1 MADRP
6 PKILICSCE
15 DTMPL
20 DAAVV
25 KRGCRG
31 ADVATAHQLC
41 RAELEKFRAA
51 AGGNEPLI
59 VGCTQEAPLF
69 SELAGEA
76 QVKETQVR
84 FANIRE
90 TAGWS
95 KDAAAAGPKMA
106 ALLAVA
112 AEPTPDVPFVNFTS
126 EGVILIYGRDEQTV
140 ATANLL
146 KDHLDVTVLI
156 KPPA

>member
-20 DAAVV
+20 DKAAVE
-25 KRGCRG
+25 RGCRG
-31 ADVATAHQLC
+31 ADVSTARQLC

-51 AGGNEPLI
+51 AAGGEPLI

-69 SELAGEA
+69 SEMAGDA
-76 QVKETQVR
+76 DVTY
-84 FANIRE
+84 ANLRE

-95 KDAAAAGPKMA
+95 KDAAAAGRHKPAVLA
-106 ALLAVA
+106 AAPEPPPPAPLLPLTNAGLVLIHFPPQHAVA
-112 AEPTPDVPFVNFTS
+112 AGN
-126 EGVILIYGRDEQTV
+126 I
-140 ATANLL
+140 
-146 KDHLDVTVLI
+146 
-156 KPPA
+156 

>member
-20 DAAVV
+20 DKAAVE
-25 KRGCRG
+25 RGCRG
-31 ADVATAHQLC
+31 ADVSTARQLC

-51 AGGNEPLI
+51 AAGGEPLI

-69 SELAGEA
+69 SEMAGDA
-76 QVKETQVR
+76 DVTY
-84 FANIRE
+84 ANLRE

-95 KDAAAAGPKMA
+95 KDAAAAGPQKA
-106 ALLAVA
+106 AVLPAAPGPPPPGPLL
-112 AEPTPDVPFVNFTS
+112 PPPPQ
-126 EGVILIYGRDEQTV
+126 EGVP
-140 ATANLL
+140 LL
-146 KDHLDVTVLI
+146 GPH
-156 KPPA
+156 